1 MTSRPSVAATLAAVM
16 LLAAAAPNVAPP
28 IAAASCSGWVSEVVP
43 PPSIRVYR
51 VATGAVET
59 VDFRRYVKNVLSR
72 EWIGSW
78 SAASLQAGAVAVK
91 SYAWYQVL
99 HWRGF
104 TNSASECLDVRDDG
118 YDQVYDPSA
127 PTWSTAAAA
136 VDSTWATR
144 VLKDG
149 RLFPTYYNA
158 GRPGERCAANAN
170 GWRMYQWGTQACGLA
185 GRAASAILAAYYY
198 PGVTVAG
205 GGPIGSPPATP
216 IATQR
221 PTPAPT
227 PIPVTTS
234 RPTPTA
240 TPRGSGPP
248 RSSPTAAPVGT
259 PRATLLPTPSR
270 TAMPTPLPAPA
281 VAPLPDQQLPG
292 GGQLP
297 LASAATPPAAPAPIP
312 QASVVSAEPVAG
324 VDAPPARTT
333 EGSWPRGMSALHV
346 LAGLDRIDRSSSVFG
361 QILGDP
367 GAPLDAR
374 LLAFRQLIGPAI
386 ERLLAAIAAHLGASG
401 VIVHIP

>member
-1 MTSRPSVAATLAAVM
+1 MTPRPSVVATLAAVA

-28 IAAASCSGWVSEVVP
+28 IAAASCSGWVSELTP

-78 SAASLQAGAVAVK
+78 SAASLQAGTVAVK

-104 TNSASECLDVRDDG
+104 TNAAGQCLDVRDDG

-136 VDSTWATR
+136 VDATWATR

-170 GWRMYQWGTQACGLA
+170 GWRMYQWGTQACGLD
-185 GRAASAILAAYYY
+185 GHAASAILAAYYY
-198 PGVTVAG
+198 PGLTVAG

-216 IATQR
+216 IATGR
-221 PTPAPT
+221 PTPT
-227 PIPVTTS
+227 PIPATTS

-240 TPRGSGPP
+240 TPGASGPP
-248 RSSPTAAPVGT
+248 RPSPTAVPAAT
-259 PRATLLPTPSR
+259 PHATLLPTPSP
-270 TAMPTPLPAPA
+270 TAMPTPLPAPV

-292 GGQLP
+292 GGQLS
-297 LASAATPPAAPAPIP
+297 LASTATPPAAPASIP
-312 QASVVSAEPVAG
+312 RASIVSAGPGAG
-324 VDAPPARTT
+324 VDAAPARAT
-333 EGSWPRGMSALHV
+333 ERSWPRGMAALRI
-346 LAGLDRIDRSSSVFG
+346 LAGLDRIDRTSSVFG

-367 GAPLDAR
+367 GVPLDAR
-374 LLAFRQLIGPAI
+374 LVAFRQLIGPAI
-386 ERLLAAIAAHLGASG
+386 ERLLAAIAADL
-401 VIVHIP
+401 